1 MPRLAVTLAEDGR
14 PRGFA
19 GANGQMLEIL
29 FVDADARGTGIGSAL
44 LHHATGA
51 WGVRELTVNE

>member
-1 MPRLAVTLAEDGR
+1 
-14 PRGFA
+14 
-19 GANGQMLEIL
+19 MLEIL